1 MHLIVFKLGG
11 SLMRE
16 PALFRQALSNLAIVG
31 SVRPI
36 VIVPGG
42 GAFADHV
49 RALQPELGLSEEAA
63 HWMALRAVDQVAEV
77 IADLMPEARLVV
89 DTAGAFDVL
98 RDGAIPVIA
107 PSAWMRAAD
116 MLPHSWDVTS
126 DSVAAFIAGAL
137 DASELVLVKRKDG
150 VVADLVDK
158 AFADVVPATLQVSVV
173 TAERVADLA
182 AG

>member
-63 HWMALRAVDQVAEV
+63 HWYFLCDDPNMRRSDRREFVK
-77 IADLMPEARLVV
+77 
-89 DTAGAFDVL
+89 
-98 RDGAIPVIA
+98 
-107 PSAWMRAAD
+107 WMRRS
-116 MLPHSWDVTS
+116 PEN
-126 DSVAAFIAGAL
+126 IAELFKTKMQRRAL
-137 DASELVLVKRKDG
+137 
-150 VVADLVDK
+150 
-158 AFADVVPATLQVSVV
+158 
-173 TAERVADLA
+173 
-182 AG
+182 

>member
-89 DTAGAFDVL
+89 DTAGVFDVL

-126 DSVAAFIAGAL
+126 DSVAALIAGAL
-137 DASELVLVKRKDG
+137 DARELVLVKRKDG
-150 VVADLVDK
+150 AVADLVDK